1 MNWEKL
7 LDRFIRHLA
16 LEKGLAD
23 NTLFAYQSDLQRYV
37 QYLKDHRIKKPE
49 SITPL
54 LLQQFIG
61 ELYDLGLSE
70 SSLARNFSALRGFHR
85 FLIREEI
92 TRTDPTELLE
102 TPRLKRKLP
111 AVLSVEE
118 VEKILEQPDTD
129 TLAGIR
135 DRAMLETLYAC
146 GLRVSELLG
155 LTVDAVLLNDQFVR
169 VWGKG
174 SRERFVP
181 LGDEAAR
188 WLKIY
193 LGRVRPH
200 LSLGVAS
207 RNILFLNLRGKP
219 LSRMGFWKIL
229 QKYVRQAR
237 IQTEVHPHT
246 FRHSFATHLLENGAD
261 LRAVQELLGHQDI
274 STTQIYTHVTTQR
287 LREVYQQHHPRA

>member
-1 MNWEKL
+1 MNWQKL

-23 NTLFAYQSDLQRYV
+23 NTLFAYQNDLQRYV
-37 QYLKDHRIKKPE
+37 QYLKEHRIKRPE
-49 SITPL
+49 AITPL
-54 LLQQFIG
+54 FLQQFIG

-85 FLIREEI
+85 FLMREEL
-92 TRTDPTELLE
+92 TRADPTELLE

-111 AVLSVEE
+111 TVLSVEE
-118 VEKILEQPDTD
+118 VEKILEQPDTE
-129 TLAGIR
+129 TPAGIR

-146 GLRVSELLG
+146 GLRVSELLS
-155 LTVDAVLLNDQFVR
+155 LTVEAVMLEDQFVR

-193 LGRVRPH
+193 LGRVRPE
-200 LSLGVAS
+200 LSLGVSS

-229 QKYVRQAR
+229 RKYVRQAH

-287 LREVYQQHHPRA
+287 IREIYQQHHPRA